1 MVSQAKEYYALCVE
15 REDGESEVGIVEKG
29 TDERGIVDAIAVY
42 TSPEGPL
49 QQEDLEKWE
58 TDYPVA
64 VSIRKVSHL
73 ELLYVM
79 QHKVPRQV
87 FIDGRKLD
95 GLVFTGMLKHD
106 LGIARLGDPE
116 EE

>member
-15 REDGESEVGIVEKG
+15 QEDGESEIGIIESE
-29 TDERGIVDAIAVY
+29 TDERGTFDAIALY

-49 QQEDLEKWE
+49 QQEDLERWE

-64 VSIRKVSHL
+64 VSIRKVSHE

-79 QHKVPRQV
+79 QHKDPREV
-87 FIDGRKLD
+87 YIDGRKID
-95 GLVFTGMLKHD
+95 GLVFTGMLKSA

>member
-15 REDGESEVGIVEKG
+15 REDGESEVAIIELG
-29 TDERGIVDAIAVY
+29 TDERGTVDAIAVY

>member
-15 REDGESEVGIVEKG
+15 REDGESEVAIMELG
-29 TDERGIVDAIAVY
+29 TDERGTVDAIAVY

>member
-15 REDGESEVGIVEKG
+15 REDGESEVAIIELG
-29 TDERGIVDAIAVY
+29 TDERGTVDAIAVY

-64 VSIRKVSHL
+64 VSIRKVSHE

-79 QHKVPRQV
+79 QHKNPRQV
-87 FIDGRKLD
+87 FIDGREID